1 MFKHGSPGYVLAM
14 SRIHPLRR
22 LAFFAVQTGL
32 SSWVW
37 NNRSDLVKRAKAL
50 MGGGKDGL
58 SPDTSRPIGDRFV
71 PPVAGPGSSPFEAAK
86 AEEAPPTSAAVAAQ
100 EESSN
105 SHVSIVVIPINYSE
119 TTDTGNKAG
128 MTPGKDRAGGLNHNG
143 V

>member
-1 MFKHGSPGYVLAM
+1 
-14 SRIHPLRR
+14 
-22 LAFFAVQTGL
+22 
-32 SSWVW
+32 
-37 NNRSDLVKRAKAL
+37 
-50 MGGGKDGL
+50 MGGGRDAL

-71 PPVAGPGSSPFEAAK
+71 PPVAGPGPSPFEAAK